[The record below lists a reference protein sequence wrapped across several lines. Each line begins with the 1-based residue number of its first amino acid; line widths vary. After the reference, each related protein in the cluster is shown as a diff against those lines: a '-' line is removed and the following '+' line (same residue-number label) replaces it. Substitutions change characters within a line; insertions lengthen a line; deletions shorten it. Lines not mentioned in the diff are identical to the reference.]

1 MKHILVAVDGSPGS
15 RAAVA
20 ESVDLAHE
28 TGADLTFLGV
38 RHRIALL
45 GRPYYQRK
53 LSAQLARLRPALEQA
68 VAEAEA
74 RGVEADSD
82 LLEGDV
88 VEEILRAAIYR
99 EADLIVVG
107 SRGLGPVAGAV
118 LGSVSKALV
127 ELSPTPVLVAK
138 ERARR
143 PVPAA
148 G

>member
-15 RAAVA
+15 RAAVTEA
-20 ESVDLAHE
+20 VELAHE
-28 TGADLTFLGV
+28 TGADVTFLAV

-53 LSAQLARLRPALEQA
+53 LSAQLAKLRPALEEA
-68 VAEAEA
+68 VVAAEA
-74 RGVEADSD
+74 RGVDADFD
-82 LLEGDV
+82 LLEGDA
-88 VEEILRAAIYR
+88 VEEILRAAIHR
-99 EADLIVVG
+99 DADLVVVG

-143 PVPAA
+143 PAA
-148 G
+148 SVG